1 MTLQTR
7 PATADETIAHAQSN
21 TRSRTGK
28 VRFRHFVR
36 EQSLRTAAHGVRHVE
51 YSHGKFSVIGGAPHI
66 TTRGDAQPV
75 TCTGIILEDG
85 KVIFAD
91 LRIDSPFLR

>member
-7 PATADETIAHAQSN
+7 PATADETIAHAQRN

>member
-1 MTLQTR
+1 MTFQTR
-7 PATADETIAHAQSN
+7 PATADETIAHAQ
-21 TRSRTGK
+21 RSISYRTAK

-75 TCTGIILEDG
+75 TCTAIILEDG
-85 KVIFAD
+85 KVIFVD
-91 LRIDSPFLR
+91 LRIDSPYLR

>member
-7 PATADETIAHAQSN
+7 PATTEETIAHAE
-21 TRSRTGK
+21 RSARYSTGK

-51 YSHGKFSVIGGAPHI
+51 YSHGKFSVIDGVPHV

-75 TCTGIILEDG
+75 TCTAIILEDG
-85 KVIFAD
+85 RVIFAD
-91 LRIDSPFLR
+91 LRIDSPHLN